1 MGRETEELRGVCRRL
16 MLADEG
22 ARGNLGVVAP
32 ALERATVGDQT

>member
-1 MGRETEELRGVCRRL
+1 MGRETEELGGVCRRP

-32 ALERATVGDQT
+32 TLGRATVGDQT